1 MGFVDDDD
9 DDDDDHDHSFPLVYS
24 LFFSRNVDRF
34 RVNIIYAGDFDDADQ
49 TQKKR
54 RND

>member
-1 MGFVDDDD
+1 MGFLDDDYND
-9 DDDDDHDHSFPLVYS
+9 DDSFPLIY
-24 LFFSRNVDRF
+24 FFAFSRNVDRF

-49 TQKKR
+49 NQKKG